1 MWDSCEKRAG
11 IWDQHP
17 PSPSSQPPFQTL
29 EYTCQSLVIALSYFF
44 FPEKNAQHEM
54 IPVGDFQ
61 IKYDNKTKKGE
72 QIFVRRSGFAIK
84 WPGGRTGP
92 PPDSPECGFHGEL
105 CIGPI
110 REGIVIKRSLI
121 SWSFHW
127 NPESTAWDPESKTLM
142 DSFTCG

>member
-1 MWDSCEKRAG
+1 MWDSRENRAG

-17 PSPSSQPPFQTL
+17 PFPLLSTPLSDPRIHLSKLINNAFLFCAEKSP
-29 EYTCQSLVIALSYFF
+29 E
-44 FPEKNAQHEM
+44 HEM

-72 QIFVRRSGFAIK
+72 QIFVRRSGIAIK

-92 PPDSPECGFHGEL
+92 PRDSPECGFQGEL

-127 NPESTAWDPESKTLM
+127 NPESTAKDPESKTLM
-142 DSFTCG
+142 DSFKCG

>member
-1 MWDSCEKRAG
+1 MWDSREKRAG

-17 PSPSSQPPFQTL
+17 PPPLLPIPLSDPRIHLSKLINTAFLFCAEKSP
-29 EYTCQSLVIALSYFF
+29 E
-44 FPEKNAQHEM
+44 HEM

-72 QIFVRRSGFAIK
+72 QIFVRRSGIAIK

-92 PPDSPECGFHGEL
+92 PRDSPECGFHGEL

-121 SWSFHW
+121 S
-127 NPESTAWDPESKTLM
+127 
-142 DSFTCG
+142 